1 VVSFKNC
8 IIIMTSN
15 VGATEAGQKT
25 TLGFIGSK
33 QAEYD
38 NMCDRYM
45 EALKSKFRPE
55 FLNRIDDIMVFHKLG
70 KEDTAKIAEILL
82 SSLRRR
88 LAVMDVKMEITP
100 AAMDLITEKGYDD
113 NYGARPLKR
122 VIQRNIEDRLSEE
135 ILRGSLSAN
144 SSIVIDSDGEE
155 FIFTKK

>member
-1 VVSFKNC
+1 
-8 IIIMTSN
+8 M
-15 VGATEAGQKT
+15 
-25 TLGFIGSK
+25 
-33 QAEYD
+33 
-38 NMCDRYM
+38 
-45 EALKSKFRPE
+45 
-55 FLNRIDDIMVFHKLG
+55 DI
-70 KEDTAKIAEILL
+70 
-82 SSLRRR
+82 
-88 LAVMDVKMEITP
+88 KMEITP